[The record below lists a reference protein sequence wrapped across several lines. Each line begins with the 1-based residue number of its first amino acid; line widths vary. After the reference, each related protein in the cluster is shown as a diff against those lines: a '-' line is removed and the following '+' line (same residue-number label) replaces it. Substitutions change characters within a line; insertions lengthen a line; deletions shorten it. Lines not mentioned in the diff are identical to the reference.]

1 MALLGASNI
10 SMYFGSNKIFEN
22 VTFEVQ
28 NNDRIGLIAVNGAG
42 KTTLFKLIT
51 KEYISTGGEVYISKN
66 TKIGYMEQHV
76 CRNLDISAYDEV
88 LTVFEDILDMETELE
103 MLAEKIS
110 TNPSNADELIE
121 RQSFLNDE
129 FHRNDG
135 LTCRARARSALLGLG
150 FSDEEMQL
158 NIGVLSG
165 GQRAKIQLAKML
177 LSNADLLLLDEPT
190 NHLDTKSVEWLEDY
204 LKNCNCAYIVIS
216 HDRYFLDKVTNKI
229 FEIENKKLTIYKG
242 NYSSYLPQKEE
253 RRLAARRV
261 YDNTKKEIE
270 RLEGI
275 VAQQRQWNREKNI
288 RTAESKLKVI
298 DRLERDLEKPE
309 NTPESLKFKFD
320 LKSVSGEDVL
330 DINNLALSFGEKE
343 LFKDVNISVHRGD
356 RIFILGK
363 NGCGKTSLLKT
374 ILKKYT
380 PSAGR
385 IKVGIGVIIGYY
397 DQIQQG
403 LDSSKTVLQELW
415 DKYPYMTQ
423 TQLRSAL
430 AQFLFYGD
438 DVFKEVSALSGG
450 ERARLILLE
459 LMQSGCNLL
468 LLDEPTN
475 HLDIASC
482 EALEEA
488 LKQYEGT
495 LIVVSHDRY
504 LINKLAT
511 KLYYLSKDG
520 TTEFEGNYEYFLDK
534 FKPFEQIKAAKQD
547 NTERVNEYKQK
558 KGRASQYRK
567 LKAKLLKIENDI
579 ARSETEAAALEEQ
592 LNIPEVAE
600 SYEKILEITNLI
612 NKKRQSLDCLYEQWE
627 ELENELLE
635 YGEN

>member
-1 MALLGASNI
+1 MALLGAS
-10 SMYFGSNKIFEN
+10 SLGMYFGSDKIFEG
-22 VTFEVQ
+22 VTFEIQ
-28 NNDRIGLIAVNGAG
+28 NNDKIGLIGINGSG

-51 KEYISTGGEVYISKN
+51 KEYLSTTGEVYISKN
-66 TKIGYMEQHV
+66 TKVSYMEQYV
-76 CRNLDISAYDEV
+76 CRNLDISAYNET
-88 LTVFEDILDMETELE
+88 LNVFADIIDMEIELE
-103 MLAEKIS
+103 LLTEKIS
-110 TNPSNADELIE
+110 SNPPNVDELIE
-121 RQSFLNDE
+121 RQAFLNDE

-135 LTCRARARSALLGLG
+135 LTCRARTRSALLGLG
-150 FSDEEMQL
+150 FSDEEMNL
-158 NIGVLSG
+158 PIGALSG
-165 GQRAKIQLAKML
+165 GQRAKVQLAKML
-177 LSNADLLLLDEPT
+177 LSNANLLLLDEPT

-204 LKNCNCAYIVIS
+204 LKNCNSAYVVIS

-229 FEIENKKLTIYKG
+229 FEIENKKLNIYKG
-242 NYSSYLPQKEE
+242 NYSAYLPQKEE
-253 RRLAARRV
+253 KRLTAQRV

-288 RTAESKLKVI
+288 KTAESKLKVI
-298 DRLERDLEKPE
+298 DRLERNLEKPE
-309 NTPESLKFKFD
+309 SLPESLKFKFEV
-320 LKSVSGEDVL
+320 KAVSGEDVL
-330 DINNLALSFGEKE
+330 DIQDLSLSFGEKE
-343 LFKDVNISVHRGD
+343 LFKNVNISAHRGD

-374 ILKKYT
+374 ILKKYKAL
-380 PSAGR
+380 SGR
-385 IKVGIGVIIGYY
+385 IKTGVGVNIGYY

-403 LDSSKTVLQELW
+403 LDSNKTVLQELW

-438 DVFKEVSALSGG
+438 DVFKEISSLSGG

-475 HLDIASC
+475 HLDIVSC

-488 LKQYEGT
+488 LKSYEGT
-495 LIVVSHDRY
+495 LIIVSHDRY

-520 TTEFEGNYEYFLDK
+520 ASEFEGNYEYFLEK
-534 FKPFEQIKAAKQD
+534 FKPFEQNAVVKQD
-547 NTERVNEYKQK
+547 NTQRINEYKNK

-567 LKAKLLKIENDI
+567 LKASLLKTESEI
-579 ARSETEAAALEEQ
+579 AKIETEILSLEEQ
-592 LNIPEVAE
+592 LNLPEVAG
-600 SYEKILEITNLI
+600 SYEKIIEITDLM

-627 ELENELLE
+627 ELETALSE
-635 YGEN
+635 YEEN

>member
-1 MALLGASNI
+1 MALLGASNA
-10 SMYFGSNKIFEN
+10 SVYFGSNKIFEG

-28 NNDRIGLIAVNGAG
+28 SNDRIGLIGINGSG

-51 KEYISTGGEVYISKN
+51 GEYSTTEGEIYISKN
-66 TKIGYMEQHV
+66 TKIGYMEQHT
-76 CRNLDISAYDEV
+76 CRNLDITAYDEV
-88 LTVFEDILDMETELE
+88 LTVFEDIFEMERQIEL
-103 MLAEKIS
+103 LAKQIS
-110 TNPSNADELIE
+110 ENPYNTNELIE
-121 RQSFLNDE
+121 KQSFLNDE
-129 FHRNDG
+129 FQRNDG
-135 LTCRARARSALLGLG
+135 LTCRARARSALLGLS

-158 NIGVLSG
+158 KIGELSG
-165 GQRAKIQLAKML
+165 GQRAKVQLAKML
-177 LSNADLLLLDEPT
+177 LSNANLLLLDEPT
-190 NHLDTKSVEWLEDY
+190 NHLDTNSVEWLEDY
-204 LKNCNCAYIVIS
+204 LRNSKTAYIVIS
-216 HDRYFLDKVTNKI
+216 HDRYFLDKVANKI
-229 FEIENKKLTIYKG
+229 FEIEHKKLVTYKG
-242 NYSSYLPQKEE
+242 NYSAYLPQKEE
-253 RRLAARRV
+253 RKLAAQRV

-298 DRLERDLEKPE
+298 DRLEQNLEKPE
-309 NTPESLKFKFD
+309 NTPESLKFKFSV
-320 LKSVSGEDVL
+320 KSISGEDVL
-330 DINNLALSFGEKE
+330 DISDLSLSFGDKE
-343 LFKDVNISVHRGD
+343 IFKNVNISVKRGD

-374 ILKKYT
+374 ILKKYHQT
-380 PSAGR
+380 NGR
-385 IKVGIGVIIGYY
+385 IKTGIGVLTGYY

-403 LDSSKTVLQELW
+403 IDSNKTVLQELW

-423 TQLRSAL
+423 TQLRNAL

-438 DVFKEVSALSGG
+438 DVFKEISSLSGG

-488 LKQYEGT
+488 LKCYEGT

-520 TTEFEGNYEYFLDK
+520 ATEFEGNYEYFLEK
-534 FKPFEQIKAAKQD
+534 FRPFEQITAVKAD
-547 NTERVNEYKQK
+547 NTDRINEYKQK
-558 KGRASQYRK
+558 KEKASQFRK
-567 LKAKLLKIENDI
+567 LKTRVSKT
-579 ARSETEAAALEEQ
+579 ETEIANTEIEISNLEKQ
-592 LNIPEVAE
+592 LMLPEVAE
-600 SYEKILEITNLI
+600 NYEKIIEITNLM

-627 ELENELLE
+627 KLEIELSNFEDN
-635 YGEN
+635 